1 MVVIRNDQLKTF
13 QYNHYHGPMTRTT
26 ASSALPMIAID
37 RRNSKPLHRQIYDS
51 FRAMIFD
58 RSLRPF

>member
-1 MVVIRNDQLKTF
+1 
-13 QYNHYHGPMTRTT
+13 MTRTT